1 MSGAPRLR
9 PACAEDA
16 AAIRRLVRG
25 ARLNPIGLDWRRFV
39 VLEAEGE
46 VVGCV
51 QVKPHRDGSRE
62 LASLVV
68 APGWRGRGLGRRL
81 VEAVLE
87 RHPPPLYL
95 TCRSGLMPFY
105 ERFGFR
111 EVGETEPQPPY
122 FRRVRRLGRLLRG
135 LRRRGEYLAVMVWEG
150 AQPPSRARS

>member
-1 MSGAPRLR
+1 MSEAPRLR
-9 PACAEDA
+9 PARAEDA

-25 ARLNPIGLDWRRFV
+25 ARLNPTGLDWRRFI

-51 QVKPHRDGSRE
+51 QVKPHRDGSWE

-87 RHPPPLYL
+87 HHPPPLYL
-95 TCRSGLMPFY
+95 MCRSGLVPFY

-111 EVGETEPQPPY
+111 EVGEDEPQPAF

-135 LRRRGEYLAVMVWEG
+135 LRRRREYLAVMVWEG
-150 AQPPSRARS
+150 AQPPSNARS